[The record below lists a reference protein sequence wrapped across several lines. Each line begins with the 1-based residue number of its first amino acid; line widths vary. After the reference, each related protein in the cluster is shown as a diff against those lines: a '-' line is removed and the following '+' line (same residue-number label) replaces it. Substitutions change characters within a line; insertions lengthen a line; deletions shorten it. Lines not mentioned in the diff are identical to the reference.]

1 MTTNDVTIYVYCTLR
16 HRSQNLTTNLHIASL
31 QNKSKT
37 MVKLWILNTPP
48 PSLTTVKCLQQVP
61 STASPK
67 MPSTKAPNRFH
78 LNQCPQQMT
87 AGGDSNRYP
96 KDDQNRQ
103 VLQQVPQINVQM
115 CAPDKCVPQEI
126 DALKQ
131 VPSTRC
137 PLNKYPPLDDTSS
150 YRWIRQMLLQL
161 RRKLCAHCITNR
173 CTQLPNRCAK

>member
-1 MTTNDVTIYVYCTLR
+1 MTLQYMCIAHFVIVRKKNYKFTHSKPTKQKQNDGKI
-16 HRSQNLTTNLHIASL
+16 
-31 QNKSKT
+31 
-37 MVKLWILNTPP
+37 MNTENPLP

-67 MPSTKAPNRFH
+67 MPSTNAPNRFH

-131 VPSTRC
+131 VPSNRC
-137 PLNKYPPLDDTSS
+137 PQPGALSTS
-150 YRWIRQMLLQL
+150 IP
-161 RRKLCAHCITNR
+161 H
-173 CTQLPNRCAK
+173 